1 MIKEA
6 AFGLD
11 ESKRKKAH
19 RVNFFRSEQRE
30 EAQRL
35 IELELDLRTALAK
48 KQLELYYQPQV
59 DLASGELSGFE
70 ALLRWRHP
78 KYGMVQPGEFIPAAE
93 NSGLIIPI
101 GAWVIRESARQLAD
115 WRRRYPYASLHL
127 SANLSVKQF
136 FDKNLVRQVQEAIR
150 RWKLPQGMLC
160 LEITESLFIGDMEEA
175 AAVVHQIKNA
185 GASLM
190 IDDFGTGYSSL
201 YSVSSLPFDGIKIDR
216 SFISQMVQEASCR
229 EVIRAIISLARNL
242 RMCVVAEGA
251 ETAEQVEAL
260 RLLDCGFGQGYFFS
274 KPLPAAGAEKML
286 EAMRPAGQRPV

>member
-1 MIKEA
+1 
-6 AFGLD
+6 
-11 ESKRKKAH
+11 
-19 RVNFFRSEQRE
+19 
-30 EAQRL
+30 
-35 IELELDLRTALAK
+35 
-48 KQLELYYQPQV
+48 LYYQPQV